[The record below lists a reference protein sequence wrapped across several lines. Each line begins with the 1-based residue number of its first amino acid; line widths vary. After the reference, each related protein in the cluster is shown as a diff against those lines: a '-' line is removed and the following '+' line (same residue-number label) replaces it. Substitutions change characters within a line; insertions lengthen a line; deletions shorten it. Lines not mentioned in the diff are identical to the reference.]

1 MKVSVRSK
9 TLIRK
14 LPDLLLSA
22 LMAATTLFYFH
33 VSEQNVSAN
42 TKRSTIVAEAQKWVD
57 VTNMG
62 SANHHALI
70 DYYNAQLEAHPE
82 YLDSRYCAKA
92 YYSTDWCAIFVTVVA
107 MKCNA
112 TDVIFPESACWV
124 VPTYQANGTWVE
136 NDDYVPAPGDLIF
149 YDWYAPEYGDS
160 TGDPSHVGIV
170 ESCDG
175 STITAIEGNTTIGD
189 RYAIGVHR
197 RTMNVGWRYIR
208 GFAVPR
214 YSGNNTDNAGNVS
227 TVPGKKWSAPKSFVA
242 YVLRTDSWTK
252 LSASSTSNVE
262 ITSKSHADSETDPYC
277 IWHFEKNSNGNYVI
291 YNMGNGK
298 VMDAQGGIESG
309 DSWRNVITYGSH
321 GGKNQEW
328 TILDTGHGLLIKS
341 AAADLVLDC
350 ADNKSGPQTNIQ
362 LIRYNGCAAQ
372 LFSIYTIAK
381 KSTPFSNDTYVNVT
395 GNDGSKVFESTTMKN
410 VYKDYT
416 VYKYTDEY
424 GGGYFLK
431 SKKQE
436 KVLTCKGGSKKLS
449 GFSRT
454 ADQNFSIKKATAP
467 ASGKTGN
474 DSANKAV
481 DKAGKN
487 AVRGAR
493 DIAKQAAKKQS
504 NG

>member
-1 MKVSVRSK
+1 MIMKTYKNAMSIIK
-9 TLIRK
+9 K
-14 LPDLLLSA
+14 LQTALLSA
-22 LMAATTLFYFH
+22 LVAVTSLFCFH
-33 VSEQNVSAN
+33 VSEQDVSAN
-42 TKRSTIVAEAQKWVD
+42 TRRSNIVAEAQKWVD
-57 VTNMG
+57 VTDMG

-70 DYYNAQLEAHPE
+70 DYYNSQLDAHPE
-82 YLDSRYCAKA
+82 YLDSRYCGKA

-175 STITAIEGNTTIGD
+175 STITAIEGNTTISD

-197 RTMNVGWRYIR
+197 RTMPVGWRYIR
-208 GFAVPR
+208 GYAVPR
-214 YSGNNTDNAGNVS
+214 YSGNNADNAGSVS

-242 YVLRTDSWTK
+242 YILRSDSWTK
-252 LSASSTSNVE
+252 LSASSTANVE
-262 ITSKSHADSETDPYC
+262 ITSKSHADSEVDSYC
-277 IWHFEKNSNGNYVI
+277 IWRFEKKSNGNYVI

-328 TILDTGHGLLIKS
+328 TILDTGRGLLIKS
-341 AAADLVLDC
+341 AGADLVLDC
-350 ADNKSGPQTNIQ
+350 ADNKSGPQTNLQ
-362 LIRYNGCAAQ
+362 LIRYNGCDAQ

-381 KSTPFSNDTYVNVT
+381 KSSPFTNDSYVNVT
-395 GNDGSKVFESTTMKN
+395 GNGGNKVFESTSMKD
-410 VYKDYT
+410 VYKDYI
-416 VYKYTDEY
+416 VFKYTDEY
-424 GGGYFLK
+424 GGGYILK

-449 GFSRT
+449 SFNRS
-454 ADQNFSIKKATAP
+454 ADQKFSIKKVTPSSAN
-467 ASGKTGN
+467 KTGA
-474 DSANKAV
+474 DSANKA
-481 DKAGKN
+481 GKY
-487 AVRGAR
+487 AVRSVY
-493 DIAKQAAKKQS
+493 DIVKQAAS
-504 NG
+504 NKTK